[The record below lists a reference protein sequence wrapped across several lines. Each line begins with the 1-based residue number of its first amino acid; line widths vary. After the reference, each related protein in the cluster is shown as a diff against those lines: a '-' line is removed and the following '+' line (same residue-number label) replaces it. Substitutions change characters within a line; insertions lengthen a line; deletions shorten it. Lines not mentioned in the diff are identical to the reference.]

1 MTLPVVKE
9 FRKIYMESGLAMS
22 FNSYMRQM
30 AIIVTAVFFSTTLL
44 TYVVH
49 LIILRSSKA
58 LSASLIL
65 SLSASILAAFALL
78 YRPLH
83 RRNQNRAKIDNGL
96 VYSLSYMTVLSAGGI
111 SIERVLARLT
121 EVEADSPLHLI
132 MKKFLMD
139 VELFGFDVTSA
150 LANVARRSPTD
161 NLRKLFMSINNT
173 IMTSGDLKG
182 LLTYEVERQIQLKKE
197 GLKKLTGNLTY
208 MGEVYVTAMVVAPI
222 LFILMITILSVIGSS
237 LGASSVLQLNL
248 IVFFGIP
255 LMASGIIIVLDTM
268 LGGDE

>member
-1 MTLPVVKE
+1 MLPVVEE
-9 FRKIYMESGLAMS
+9 FRQIYRESGLATS
-22 FNSYMRQM
+22 FNDYMRQM
-30 AIIVTAVFFSTTLL
+30 AIIVTAVFSSTALL
-44 TYVVH
+44 TFAVH
-49 LIILRSSKA
+49 LVLLRSSKA
-58 LSASLIL
+58 LPASFIL

-96 VYSLSYMTVLSAGGI
+96 VYSLSYMTVLSASGI
-111 SIERVLARLT
+111 SIERILARLT

-132 MKKFLMD
+132 TKKFLMD

-150 LANVARRSPTD
+150 LADVTRRSPSD

-173 IMTSGDLKG
+173 ILTSGDLKG

-197 GLKKLTGNLTY
+197 GLKKLTGNLMY
-208 MGEVYVTAMVVAPI
+208 MGEVYVIVMVVAPI

-237 LGASSVLQLNL
+237 LGTSSVLQLNL

-255 LMASGIIIVLDTM
+255 LMATGIIIVLDTM